1 MNISYVENI
10 EGIDYKQLNAMLEKN
25 TTKKAVRGV
34 SHTQTVFENSQYF
47 VFAYNLNQLIGAIRA
62 ISDGEW
68 AVIYDFVVI
77 KEYATRQI
85 KEEILSRLVKQLVGQ
100 HIFTNATLETL
111 SFYEENGFQRTKT
124 AFTYVGFKQGEKNY
138 SKGYFL
144 PQGYQFENE
153 FFEVKLPFI
162 KRHVPTKKKKVTIS
176 YRTSRSCV
184 DYKRVNEIINRAF
197 KDEGSWHSENIDIIE
212 IEKTRHLFDISQYVS
227 FAYDGDR
234 LVGVARA
241 ITDQL
246 EEAYIQNVAIDPD
259 YQGYGIGWQVT
270 VTLCEAILKAGLNPF
285 LHTHPGAVGFYNR
298 AGFLRNKIAVDYR
311 GKEDQNSQIPIEV
324 EQGFYLPR
332 GYRFIDEF

>member
-47 VFAYNLNQLIGAIRA
+47 VFAYNLNQLIGVIRA

-77 KEYATRQI
+77 KEHETSEI

-100 HIFTNATLETL
+100 HIFTNTTSETL
-111 SFYEENGFQRTKT
+111 SFFEENGFQRTKT
-124 AFTYVGFKQGEKNY
+124 AFTYVGFEQGAKKY
-138 SKGYFL
+138 SKNYFL

-153 FFEVKLPFI
+153 FFEVKLPFA

-176 YRTSRSCV
+176 YRTSRSGV

-197 KDEGSWHSENIDIIE
+197 KDEDSWRSENINITE

-241 ITDQL
+241 ITDKL
-246 EEAYIQNVAIDPD
+246 EEAYIQNIAVDPD

-270 VTLCEAILKAGLNPF
+270 VTLCEAILKDGLNPF

-298 AGFLRNKIAVDYR
+298 LGFLRNKFAVDYR
-311 GKEDQNSQIPIEV
+311 GQEDKNRQVPIEI
-324 EQGFYLPR
+324 EQGFYLPS